1 MLVSTSVSL
10 ARLSILA
17 GTVVALALTVVRF
30 FGDVRLRPEGL
41 LGAGF
46 GLVVELG
53 SVVQG
58 FSTTHGLIVCVSW
71 ARTWPAPSISA
82 ANMNANPNQ
91 TFLGRDFNQSP
102 VLF

>member
-41 LGAGF
+41 LRADF
-46 GLVVELG
+46 GLVVEPG

-58 FSTTHGLIVCVSW
+58 FSTTQGLIVCVSW
-71 ARTWPAPSISA
+71 ARTWQASTSA
-82 ANMNANPNQ
+82 ANMNANPSQ
-91 TFLGRDFNQSP
+91 TFLVRDFNQSR
-102 VLF
+102 VLFV